1 MSANGL
7 NTSLYK
13 SVLGDHMGLLNEET
27 IKMRYI
33 ELVKKGMIDDEECR
47 SYTNKIDIEPC
58 MIKKVQKF
66 EDYFVPGTVLLS
78 DKASYKLRIEYPME

>member
-1 MSANGL
+1 MGANNL
-7 NTSLYK
+7 NISLYK
-13 SVLGDHMGLLNEET
+13 LLLGDQMAVLNEET

-33 ELVKKGMIDDEECR
+33 ELVRKGIIDDEECR
-47 SYTNKIDIEPC
+47 SYTKKIDFQPC
-58 MIKKVQKF
+58 MVKKVQKF